1 MKAQAKARDWPTE
14 ILSRDDF
21 YYARSE
27 REALARD
34 VHPLLRTR
42 GVPGTHE
49 IELLLSVLAAVPQ
62 ASERLAVTY
71 PRFDKGRDT
80 RLPPSRW
87 PRISKRPALV
97 IVEGWALGIRP
108 QPLTALARPINALER
123 DEDPDGAW
131 RRWVNKQLR
140 GYQPLWRK
148 FDALI
153 VLQAPNWDIVRRW
166 RGEQEQELL
175 ARHAPLAMDAA
186 ALERFLAHFER
197 LSRHA
202 LATLPALADQST
214 MKLTFMFTRHSVIVP
229 SSLVT
234 ALISLTQALLM
245 FFTDSAAFFRPPCTA
260 SSTLLLDEALIS
272 MTLATDM
279 ASTSGGI
286 VQAARRSPAPEAR
299 VWSALARGSKAHC
312 KITSR

>member
-1 MKAQAKARDWPTE
+1 MPSHRPGPVREPPPVMSLAQQQNEALAGHLLDQYAGRIARSRRPYILGLSGLQGSGKSTLARVMKAQAKARGWATE
-14 ILSRDDF
+14 VLSLDDF

-34 VHPLLRTR
+34 VHPLLRSR

-62 ASERLAVTY
+62 ASDRLAVTH

-87 PRISKRPALV
+87 PRITKRPALV

-108 QPLTALARPINALER
+108 QPLSALARPINALER
-123 DEDPDGAW
+123 DEDPDGTW
-131 RRWVNKQLR
+131 RHWVNKQLR

-166 RGEQEQELL
+166 RGEQEEELV

-186 ALERFLAHFER
+186 SMGRFLMHFER

-202 LATLPALADQST
+202 LATLPALADT
-214 MKLTFMFTRHSVIVP
+214 VVEYDDDRHVTGLTH
-229 SSLVT
+229 
-234 ALISLTQALLM
+234 
-245 FFTDSAAFFRPPCTA
+245 
-260 SSTLLLDEALIS
+260 
-272 MTLATDM
+272 
-279 ASTSGGI
+279 G
-286 VQAARRSPAPEAR
+286 
-299 VWSALARGSKAHC
+299 
-312 KITSR
+312 

>member
-1 MKAQAKARDWPTE
+1 MMSLGERQNEALAGHLLDQYAGRIARSRRPYILGLSGLQGSGKSTLARVMKAQAGARGWATE
-14 ILSRDDF
+14 VLSLDDF

-27 REALARD
+27 REALAREI
-34 VHPLLRTR
+34 HPLLRTR

-62 ASERLAVTY
+62 ASDRLSVTY

-87 PRISKRPALV
+87 PRIAQRPALV

-108 QPLTALARPINALER
+108 QPLAALAKPINRLER
-123 DEDPDGAW
+123 EEDPEGDW
-131 RRWVNKQLR
+131 RHWVNKQLR

-153 VLQAPNWDIVRRW
+153 VLQAPSWDIVRRW
-166 RGEQEQELL
+166 RGEQEQELV

-186 ALERFLAHFER
+186 AMTRFLMHFER

-202 LATLPALADQST
+202 LATLPALADT
-214 MKLTFMFTRHSVIVP
+214 VVEYDNERHVTGLTH
-229 SSLVT
+229 
-234 ALISLTQALLM
+234 
-245 FFTDSAAFFRPPCTA
+245 
-260 SSTLLLDEALIS
+260 
-272 MTLATDM
+272 
-279 ASTSGGI
+279 G
-286 VQAARRSPAPEAR
+286 
-299 VWSALARGSKAHC
+299 
-312 KITSR
+312 

>member
-1 MKAQAKARDWPTE
+1 MMSHAELQNEALSGHLLDQYAGRIARSRRPYILGLSGLQGSGKSTLARVMKAQARARGWATE
-14 ILSRDDF
+14 VLSLDDF

-62 ASERLAVTY
+62 ASDRLAVTY

-87 PRISKRPALV
+87 PRITQRPALV

-108 QPLTALARPINALER
+108 QPLGALVKPINRLECE
-123 DEDPDGAW
+123 EDPEGDW

-166 RGEQEQELL
+166 RGEQEQELV
-175 ARHAPLAMDAA
+175 ARHAPLAMDATTM
-186 ALERFLAHFER
+186 ER
-197 LSRHA
+197 
-202 LATLPALADQST
+202 
-214 MKLTFMFTRHSVIVP
+214 
-229 SSLVT
+229 
-234 ALISLTQALLM
+234 
-245 FFTDSAAFFRPPCTA
+245 
-260 SSTLLLDEALIS
+260 
-272 MTLATDM
+272 
-279 ASTSGGI
+279 
-286 VQAARRSPAPEAR
+286 
-299 VWSALARGSKAHC
+299 
-312 KITSR
+312 

>member
-1 MKAQAKARDWPTE
+1 MMSHAERQNEALAGHLLDQYAGRIARSRRPYILGLSGLQGSGKSTLARVMKAQAKARGWATE
-14 ILSRDDF
+14 VLSLDDF

-87 PRISKRPALV
+87 PRITQRPALV

-108 QPLTALARPINALER
+108 QPLPALSRPVNRLER
-123 DEDPDGAW
+123 EEDPDGDW
-131 RRWVNKQLR
+131 RHWVNKQLR

-153 VLQAPNWDIVRRW
+153 VLQAPGWDIVRRW
-166 RGEQEQELL
+166 RGEQEQELV

-186 ALERFLAHFER
+186 TMTRFLMHFER

-202 LATLPALADQST
+202 LATLPALADT
-214 MKLTFMFTRHSVIVP
+214 VVEYDDERHVTGLTH
-229 SSLVT
+229 
-234 ALISLTQALLM
+234 
-245 FFTDSAAFFRPPCTA
+245 
-260 SSTLLLDEALIS
+260 
-272 MTLATDM
+272 
-279 ASTSGGI
+279 G
-286 VQAARRSPAPEAR
+286 
-299 VWSALARGSKAHC
+299 
-312 KITSR
+312 